1 MPDFGSAIECERV
14 FFVAADGG
22 PNESISGEIGRG
34 QIGTMMCVP
43 MSKDFKWFWDPISMI
58 DPKLLELIKCIL
70 ASCGCLSIIF
80 FLIWFAA
87 TDEDMDDELLPS
99 EKRSTDDVVI
109 DAIADVI
116 AQGGAGVAVSMRS
129 NQKELKRK
137 RDELSPSD
145 RRREMRSRFVRE
157 SSSDEDETSDPVLK
171 MFTKK
176 TNIPTNVRLGPSQ
189 KWRYS

>member
-1 MPDFGSAIECERV
+1 MSDFESAIECERV

-34 QIGTMMCVP
+34 EIGTMMCVP

-58 DPKLLELIKCIL
+58 DPELLELIKCIL
-70 ASCGCLSIIF
+70 VACVCLPIIF
-80 FLIWFAA
+80 FLFAFA
-87 TDEDMDDELLPS
+87 VGDLEDMDDE
-99 EKRSTDDVVI
+99 
-109 DAIADVI
+109 
-116 AQGGAGVAVSMRS
+116 Q
-129 NQKELKRK
+129 
-137 RDELSPSD
+137 SPSD
-145 RRREMRSRFVRE
+145 KRREMRSRFVRE